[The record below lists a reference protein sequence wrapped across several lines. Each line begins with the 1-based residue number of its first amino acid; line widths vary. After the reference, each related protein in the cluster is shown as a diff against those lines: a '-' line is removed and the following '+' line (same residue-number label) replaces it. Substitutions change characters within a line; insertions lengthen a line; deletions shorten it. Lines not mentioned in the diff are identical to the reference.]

1 MSRTKEIQRPDP
13 EFLLRQVQAE
23 EEFTRRGWLKVF
35 LGYTSGVGKSFRML
49 DEGRR
54 RRERG
59 QDVVVGAVQPNND
72 PETQGLLDKM
82 EVIPLKLIGGAPAM
96 DVEAILRRHPLVCI
110 VDGLAYDNPAGSPNE
125 KRWQD
130 VEQLRAAG
138 ISIIGSVNLQYI
150 EEYRGQVEAITGK
163 GVLQSIP
170 AAFLKT
176 ADEIVIVDAPPEM
189 CIQHSGQQTVGA
201 DPSLEGRLSE
211 LRELALLLAAD
222 VVDQQLE
229 SYLRRS
235 GLELRSGAQERIMV
249 CITPRANAARMIESG
264 RRNADRFHGDLIV
277 VHVNQPE
284 ISAEDKV
291 TLDRN
296 LSWARDASA
305 QIQVLTGDP
314 VQAIVSFA
322 QSHGITQIFIGH
334 SLRKSWR
341 TRLFGSPVDHLIQA
355 ADGIDVRVFPH

>member
-1 MSRTKEIQRPDP
+1 MSRAKEIQRPDP

-54 RRERG
+54 RHERG
-59 QDVVVGAVQPNND
+59 QDVVVGAVQPNKD
-72 PETQGLLDKM
+72 PETQAILDKM
-82 EVIPLKLIGGAPAM
+82 EVIQLKLIGGVPAM
-96 DVEAILRRHPLVCI
+96 DVEAILRRRPLVAI
-110 VDGLAYDNPAGSPNE
+110 VDGLAYDNPPGSPNA

-150 EEYRGQVEAITGK
+150 EEYRSQVEAISGK
-163 GVLQSIP
+163 RVSQSIP

-189 CIQHSGQQTVGA
+189 CIQHSGGQTSGG

-211 LRELALLLAAD
+211 LRELALLLTAD

-277 VHVNQPE
+277 VYVSQPE
-284 ISAEDKV
+284 INAEDQV
-291 TLDRN
+291 TLERN

-305 QIQVLTGDP
+305 QIQMLTGDP
-314 VQAIVSFA
+314 VEAIVSFA

-341 TRLFGSPVDHLIQA
+341 TRLFGSPVDRMIQA